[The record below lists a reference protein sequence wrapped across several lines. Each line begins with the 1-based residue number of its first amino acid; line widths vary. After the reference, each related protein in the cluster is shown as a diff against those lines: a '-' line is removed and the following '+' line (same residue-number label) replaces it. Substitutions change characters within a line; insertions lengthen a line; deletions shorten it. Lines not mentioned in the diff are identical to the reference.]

1 MVTFHCFFLNCSSYR
16 DNWPYGVWYLLLFIP
31 LDIFEYSAALRSTQD
46 NLPLIAY
53 TEGYV
58 GSI

>member
-1 MVTFHCFFLNCSSYR
+1 MVAFTVSFLNCSPYR
-16 DNWPYGVWYLLLFIP
+16 DNCPYGVWYLLLFIP
-31 LDIFEYSAALRSTQD
+31 LDVFEYSAALGSTQD